1 LFMVV
6 LVLVVLA
13 ADTLG
18 YNLSLFS
25 HRVHDVLTCVSAV
38 SPIAGEAGLHL
49 FGLGGSA
56 GAIVAAAGALAGS
69 GVITSL
75 AVDAAGALALTP
87 KFFQLELS
95 LVRRVW
101 MHPQGSAS
109 ATSLKS
115 AT

>member
-1 LFMVV
+1 MRPRPIRHLPS
-6 LVLVVLA
+6 LA
-13 ADTLG
+13 TVADRPLGPCTADTLG

-69 GVITSL
+69 GTITSL
-75 AVDAAGALALTP
+75 AIDAAGALATPLP

-95 LVRRVW
+95 L
-101 MHPQGSAS
+101 A
-109 ATSLKS
+109 
-115 AT
+115 

>member
-1 LFMVV
+1 MLVLVVVMVMVV
-6 LVLVVLA
+6 VVVVLA

-56 GAIVAAAGALAGS
+56 GAIVAAAGADTQR
-69 GVITSL
+69 IIN
-75 AVDAAGALALTP
+75 
-87 KFFQLELS
+87 
-95 LVRRVW
+95 
-101 MHPQGSAS
+101 
-109 ATSLKS
+109 
-115 AT
+115 

>member
-1 LFMVV
+1 MVVVVVVV
-6 LVLVVLA
+6 LVVVVVVLA

-69 GVITSL
+69 GTITSL
-75 AVDAAGALALTP
+75 AIDAAGALATPLP

-95 LVRRVW
+95 L
-101 MHPQGSAS
+101 A
-109 ATSLKS
+109 
-115 AT
+115 